1 MRVKSQW
8 VEPIRKTTTGSLGL
22 GIVLLGLSLAGC
34 SPPRTAAKSLVPAA
48 SPVKKVESRAL
59 IPRAPVRA
67 VAKTRATVQKA
78 SYERERDPE
87 PRPEPNPAP
96 KPDSATTAP
105 PTTSPAA
112 PPESQP
118 PAERPRLAVRFLEP
132 KQPNPW
138 LKLPPLL
145 LYTPTEPGRL
155 IRAKLPPGYR
165 LWMKGRE
172 IKLSP
177 DGRFV
182 FALHRDSQAA
192 TEVELV
198 IHNRRAGAEVVSVPI
213 IPRSY
218 DIQTI
223 NNLPTEVV
231 APSKGGMARIVDD
244 SAKIRASRAVESEL
258 TGYLQNLRW
267 PVYGRVTGIF
277 GSQRILNGI
286 PHSFHAGLDIAA
298 PLGTELCAPMDGRVS
313 LVAPNMLLTGNSL
326 GLDHGFGVSSIYAH
340 LQTIKVKVGQRVKRG
355 QRIATIGMTGR
366 ATGPHVHWGMF
377 WHEIAVDPALLLP
390 PPPTTITP
398 KLNRCPIRK

>member
-1 MRVKSQW
+1 MHDKSPW
-8 VEPIRKTTTGSLGL
+8 VEPIRTTATGSLGL
-22 GIVLLGLSLAGC
+22 GIVLLGLLLAAC

-59 IPRAPVRA
+59 SSRPPVRS
-67 VAKTRATVQKA
+67 VAKTRATVQKV
-78 SYERERDPE
+78 SYEPGRV
-87 PRPEPNPAP
+87 
-96 KPDSATTAP
+96 PDSNAATTAP
-105 PTTSPAA
+105 VSPL
-112 PPESQP
+112 PSPQP
-118 PAERPRLAVRFLEP
+118 PVESSRLAVRFQEP

-138 LKLPPLL
+138 LTLPPLS

-165 LWMKGRE
+165 LWMQGRE

-182 FALHRDSQAA
+182 FALHRDSQTA
-192 TEVELV
+192 VELV
-198 IHNRRAGAEVVSVPI
+198 IHNRRAGAEVISVPI
-213 IPRSY
+213 VPRSY
-218 DIQTI
+218 DIQRI
-223 NNLPTEVV
+223 NNLPTAVV
-231 APSKGGMARIVDD
+231 SPTKGGMTRIVDD

-286 PHSFHAGLDIAA
+286 PHAFHAGLDIAA

-326 GLDHGFGVSSIYAH
+326 ALDHGFGVSSIYAH
-340 LQTIKVKVGQRVKRG
+340 LQTIKVKHGQRVKRG

-366 ATGPHVHWGMF
+366 ATGPHVHWGIF
-377 WHEIAVDPALLLP
+377 WHDIAVDPALLLP
-390 PPPTTITP
+390 PPPAEITA